1 MLFDNSEG
9 LSVKVT
15 ATKDIVTERGFVV
28 ARHGASGK
36 VKLAKPHDP
45 CNHFKV
51 LVLFGKRRH
60 GYWCAPKDLISDGS
74 LEKYIAWPPLPKK
87 VLPVPKGDPHKYDF
101 GSNLRIIREARGLS
115 QVQLGKLMSKNGLY
129 VAQSTICYR
138 ERRPDCPSGRF
149 VNASAK
155 ALNVP
160 AFMFFVPLGDCVVIK
175 SAGEFMRSVREK
187 LCIGVSEAQ
196 FDETTKRELLLTG
209 FKELPPRKEGKN
221 GVPKE
226 RREVRRGTGG
236 ASRSFVRNKDVD
248 SGMF

>member
-1 MLFDNSEG
+1 M
-9 LSVKVT
+9 KVT
-15 ATKDIVTERGFVV
+15 ATKTIVTERGFVV
-28 ARHGASGK
+28 ARKGAVGK

-51 LVLFGKRRH
+51 LVMFGKRRH
-60 GYWCAPKDLISDGS
+60 GYWCSPKDLVAEGS

-87 VLPVPKGDPHKYDF
+87 VLPVPKGNPHKYDF
-101 GSNLRIIREARGLS
+101 GANLRTIREARTLS

-160 AFMFFVPLGDCVVIK
+160 AFMFFVPLGDCVVIE
-175 SAGEFMRSVREK
+175 SAGEFMKAVREK
-187 LCIGVSEAQ
+187 LCMGVSEAQ
-196 FDETTKRELLLTG
+196 FDAVTKRELLLTG
-209 FKELPPRKEGKN
+209 FVELPPRKEGNN
-221 GVPKE
+221 GVPKK
-226 RREVRRGTGG
+226 RREVRRGAICKSGP
-236 ASRSFVRNKDVD
+236 FVRNKDID
-248 SGMF
+248 QGMF